1 MKEIYEIYSAISAVI
16 VTLEIIIMAGFV
28 REAWKYRED
37 KADKES

>member
-28 REAWKYRED
+28 REAWKQRE
-37 KADKES
+37 EENE